1 MVCDLS
7 LYCSP
12 NFTKI
17 LTPLS
22 PLTMTVQSKGEPET
36 VLLLTRT
43 RTDARGRRHSVAVP
57 LLPPPDGEKFAG
69 GYQIQV
75 WDSQNILEDVIR
87 HFYFL
92 QRNPITGGAR
102 LLPPTGWF
110 INI

>member
-1 MVCDLS
+1 MWSVVLTEI
-7 LYCSP
+7 P
-12 NFTKI
+12 N
-17 LTPLS
+17 LLS

-75 WDSQNILEDVIR
+75 WDSHGYLKMSSVI
-87 HFYFL
+87 
-92 QRNPITGGAR
+92 
-102 LLPPTGWF
+102 F
-110 INI
+110 ISSREIQ